1 MQQNYLLEIDGKP
14 AGRFFAFTGGTIQ
27 ADVILESAGADNIR
41 HKHIS
46 SVKYQDMVLSCGTGM
61 SRGFYEWL
69 GATFG
74 GSASRKNGAVVAL
87 DQRQAPTARL
97 EFMHALVSSLILPK
111 LDKSANEAAF
121 MTVKISPEVTR
132 STGAEASAKPGVY
145 ISSLPKAWNISDFRL
160 RIDGLET
167 DCAHVTKIDSLS
179 LGQKVAEDYIGA
191 SRDAQK
197 EAGSLE
203 YSDLVIRLPEM
214 YASGFFK
221 WLDDFVAKGN
231 NSPQFEKKGTLEF
244 FAPHSSK
251 AYFGIQFGGLGIRE
265 IAGSSA
271 LRTKTSL
278 PVAVGM
284 YCESMNFYAGPS
296 AII

>member
-1 MQQNYLLEIDGKP
+1 MPKAIFKTSQTATANT
-14 AGRFFAFTGGTIQ
+14 AA
-27 ADVILESAGADNIR
+27 
-41 HKHIS
+41 
-46 SVKYQDMVLSCGTGM
+46 QDWPHL
-61 SRGFYEWL
+61 WL
-69 GATFG
+69 I
-74 GSASRKNGAVVAL
+74 
-87 DQRQAPTARL
+87 
-97 EFMHALVSSLILPK
+97 ALVFAVMTLVAYWPALNGGLIW
-111 LDKSANEAAF
+111 D
-121 MTVKISPEVTR
+121 
-132 STGAEASAKPGVY
+132 
-145 ISSLPKAWNISDFRL
+145 D
-160 RIDGLET
+160 D
-167 DCAHVTKIDSLS
+167 AHVTKIDSLS
-179 LGQKVAEDYIGA
+179 LGQKVAEDYIGE

-214 YASGFFK
+214 YATGFFK

-278 PVAVGM
+278 PVTVGM
-284 YCESMNFYAGPS
+284 YCESMKFYAGPS